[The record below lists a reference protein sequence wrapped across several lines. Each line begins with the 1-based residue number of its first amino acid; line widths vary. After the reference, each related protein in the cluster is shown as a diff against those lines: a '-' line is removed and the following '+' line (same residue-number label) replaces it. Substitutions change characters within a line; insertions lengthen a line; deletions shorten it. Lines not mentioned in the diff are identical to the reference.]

1 MNKYKRKNW
10 VKMNLHCLLFY
21 TTTNLRYFVNNLE
34 QKRMFAKRKCYS
46 NIDKIISLYFQSS
59 AANCDIYKGHKF
71 TGELLKHI
79 HTCMYMYFGFLR

>member
-21 TTTNLRYFVNNLE
+21 ATTNLRYFVNNLQ
-34 QKRMFAKRKCYS
+34 QKRYS
-46 NIDKIISLYFQSS
+46 NIDEIISLYFQSS